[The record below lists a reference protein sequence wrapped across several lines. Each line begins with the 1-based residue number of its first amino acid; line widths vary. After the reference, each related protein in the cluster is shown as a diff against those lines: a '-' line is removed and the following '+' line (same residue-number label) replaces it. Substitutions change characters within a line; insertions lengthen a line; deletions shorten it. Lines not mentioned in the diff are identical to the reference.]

1 MLFGSTSEFSTNVT
15 PKISYQ
21 VVSSLPGRIRL
32 RVPSLRQNLTGQNIL
47 QGAIAALES
56 VTSVRV
62 NLLAN
67 SIIVTFAEGKI
78 SPAQLEQE
86 LATAIGKAELR
97 RTQEQKSPRKPNS
110 KRKNKFLVP
119 RKKNCR

>member
-86 LATAIGKAELR
+86 LATAIGKAAASANPGAEVP
-97 RTQEQKSPRKPNS
+97 QKAEFKAE
-110 KRKNKFLVP
+110 KQ
-119 RKKNCR
+119 